1 MKEIVPGSSRAFQSS
16 TEELLFMDIVDWKTD
31 LLKKLGQNY
40 KVVSLYTVASY
51 QGSKTDEQLRSDL
64 ACLLDLIA
72 MFAILTEWRG
82 RWPSKSL
89 TLSVILQLQEEVAL
103 AAVAA
108 APPPTQTPQST
119 QRRSA
124 TATQEAA
131 LAYIYGTEAA
141 TDDIGKMMN
150 REWQCK
156 NRDCKNMSKTCWR
169 DKSKAVDLAH
179 NHYPVKGE
187 TLRKWMAEINSGL
200 STVEQP
206 SSSVVT
212 EVVEQRVRDKKKQPE
227 QVAIGGGGVAGFAEL
242 QAQTTTLLQSIAL
255 SQLRQQ
261 AEPSSPSPFVGAA
274 AATATTSPLAHN
286 RAQGPPSSPIQAT
299 ESQEDE
305 LLTAFFAWCRNLPK
319 YSKKSMILR
328 KAEEALVTGEWELSA
343 LSFSAPAG
351 KRLTDED
358 WKAMELPQGLLVA
371 LRSRLSEWKV
381 YRKSMATTDDEFED
395 IS

>member
-1 MKEIVPGSSRAFQSS
+1 MGNHNSHLVVAAMAPSRASSRSTKGTHKGRTADEAELTPQRSRSQKKKARKPQSSPTRRSHKKAAPIARKAKQDEAQGESHLQDEAQGESQGESQGHHNITQQSLSPPPSAQNAPPPLPPPKSPLFVSSDNEEEEEEEEAKPTKFLAVWKAVYGVNMKEIVPGSSRAFQSS

-156 NRDCKNMSKTCWR
+156 NRDCKNMSKTC
-169 DKSKAVDLAH
+169 
-179 NHYPVKGE
+179 
-187 TLRKWMAEINSGL
+187 
-200 STVEQP
+200 
-206 SSSVVT
+206 
-212 EVVEQRVRDKKKQPE
+212 
-227 QVAIGGGGVAGFAEL
+227 
-242 QAQTTTLLQSIAL
+242 
-255 SQLRQQ
+255 
-261 AEPSSPSPFVGAA
+261 
-274 AATATTSPLAHN
+274 
-286 RAQGPPSSPIQAT
+286 
-299 ESQEDE
+299 
-305 LLTAFFAWCRNLPK
+305 
-319 YSKKSMILR
+319 
-328 KAEEALVTGEWELSA
+328 
-343 LSFSAPAG
+343 
-351 KRLTDED
+351 
-358 WKAMELPQGLLVA
+358 
-371 LRSRLSEWKV
+371 
-381 YRKSMATTDDEFED
+381 
-395 IS
+395 